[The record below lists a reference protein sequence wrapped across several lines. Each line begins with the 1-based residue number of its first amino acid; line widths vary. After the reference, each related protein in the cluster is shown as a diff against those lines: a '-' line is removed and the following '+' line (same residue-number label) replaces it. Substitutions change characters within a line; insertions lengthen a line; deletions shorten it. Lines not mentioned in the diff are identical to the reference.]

1 MKVFKKV
8 IIVLA
13 ILTLI
18 GILVFLGIN
27 YAEAGM
33 NKVKKNSN
41 PIVTMEIENYGT
53 IKMELYPDMAP
64 NTVKNFITLANNG
77 YYNGKTISEVGES
90 TISGGFDLNTGKE
103 ESKDE
108 KEKDSKKDDK
118 KKDAETEESEE
129 YIIGPKLSDV
139 RTLEKDEKDSAYSIK
154 GEFVEAGYT
163 DNTLSHQKG
172 VITMARK
179 TYNDYQNQI
188 SLMQMMGQESYLS
201 TIISLLNDTAGSGFS
216 IMTKNDISYDGEYAA
231 FGKVIEGIEI
241 VDKISKVECK
251 KQETDKSEDKKED
264 NDENVVMTPKKEIKI
279 TKMTVDTK
287 GIKYGA
293 PEMTGKVDFE
303 SLFSQLMSSMQ
314 SGNN

>member
-1 MKVFKKV
+1 MKVFKK
-8 IIVLA
+8 IILVLA

-18 GILVFLGIN
+18 GILIFLGIN

-33 NKVKKNSN
+33 NKIKKDSN
-41 PIVTMEIENYGT
+41 PVVTMEIENYGT

-77 YYNGKTISEVGES
+77 YYNGKTISEVGKS
-90 TISGGFDLNTGKE
+90 TISGGFDLNTVKE
-103 ESKDE
+103 ESKDK
-108 KEKDSKKDDK
+108 KEKKDDK
-118 KKDAETEESEE
+118 KKDAETEESEQ
-129 YIIGPKLSDV
+129 YITGPKLSDI

-163 DNTLSHQKG
+163 
-172 VITMARK
+172 
-179 TYNDYQNQI
+179 
-188 SLMQMMGQESYLS
+188 
-201 TIISLLNDTAGSGFS
+201 
-216 IMTKNDISYDGEYAA
+216 A

-251 KQETDKSEDKKED
+251 KQETDKSEDKKD
-264 NDENVVMTPKKEIKI
+264 DDDENAVMTPKKEIKI

-287 GIKYGA
+287 GVNYGA

>member
-1 MKVFKKV
+1 MKVFKK
-8 IIVLA
+8 IILVLA

-18 GILVFLGIN
+18 GILIFLGIN
-27 YAEAGM
+27 YAEAEM
-33 NKVKKNSN
+33 NKIKKDSN
-41 PIVTMEIENYGT
+41 PVVTMEIENYGT

-77 YYNGKTISEVGES
+77 YYNGKTISEVGKS
-90 TISGGFDLNTGKE
+90 TISGGFDLNTEKE
-103 ESKDE
+103 ESKDK
-108 KEKDSKKDDK
+108 KEKKDDK
-118 KKDAETEESEE
+118 KKDAETEESEQ
-129 YIIGPKLSDV
+129 YITGPKLSDI

-163 DNTLSHQKG
+163 DNTLSHEKG
-172 VITMARK
+172 IVTMARK

-188 SLMQMMGQESYLS
+188 SLMQMMGQDSYLS

-251 KQETDKSEDKKED
+251 KQETDKSEDKKD
-264 NDENVVMTPKKEIKI
+264 DDDENAVMTPKKEIKI

-287 GIKYGA
+287 GVNYGA

>member
-1 MKVFKKV
+1 MKVFKK
-8 IIVLA
+8 IILVLA

-18 GILVFLGIN
+18 GILIFLGIN

-33 NKVKKNSN
+33 NKIKKDSN
-41 PIVTMEIENYGT
+41 PVVTMEIENYGT

-77 YYNGKTISEVGES
+77 YYNGKTISEVGKS
-90 TISGGFDLNTGKE
+90 TISGGFDLNTVKE
-103 ESKDE
+103 ESKDK
-108 KEKDSKKDDK
+108 KEKKDDK
-118 KKDAETEESEE
+118 KKDAETEESEQ
-129 YIIGPKLSDV
+129 YITGPKLSDI

-163 DNTLSHQKG
+163 DNTLSHEKG
-172 VITMARK
+172 IVTMARK

-188 SLMQMMGQESYLS
+188 SLMQMMGQDSYLS

-251 KQETDKSEDKKED
+251 KQETDKSEDKKD
-264 NDENVVMTPKKEIKI
+264 DDDENAVMTPKKEIKI

-287 GIKYGA
+287 GVNYGA